1 MSEELSVATNK
12 ERYVVGEIITISGKV
27 ERPQTDSVTIQV
39 FDPNNE
45 KFRFAQTP
53 VSADGTFSIAFRISD
68 TAPDGTYRIE
78 IRNNNEIAENKFSYD
93 KNRYGDKIVII
104 PSGLY
109 ARNNVSSFQPKTITL
124 YPGQTIT
131 WINQDDIHHFISSE
145 RPKVKHPVGFSS
157 GFIAPG
163 KSKTVSVASNE
174 TVIKGIGFLVIPFH
188 CSLHPF
194 EKGMLLLSNKNETS
208 SENVRKLA
216 MIDSLYPPDQ
226 VSVDN
231 LTNEKNDDIQE
242 SIRSLQY
249 SADRQVQLAMLR
261 GHFGP
266 DALDQIEQLD
276 HIQNKSLTIA
286 FWDISG
292 FSTLCESLKEHTY
305 LIVEFLKEF
314 FNQATKIIF
323 KHGGI
328 LDKFIGDGILA
339 LFGFPSRDE
348 DGTIGAISAVDAAL
362 ELKERFEAIRN
373 KWIPI
378 FERNINDRIL
388 IGVKCGIN
396 TGSAIVVNIGTDTQD
411 QFTAVGTSVNFASRL
426 EGLANKDQLLVST
439 TTKSRIETSFLL
451 DRFEVSNNTA
461 IKGFEKVIEYYEVRG
476 RVNN

>member
-1 MSEELSVATNK
+1 
-12 ERYVVGEIITISGKV
+12 VGEYATISGKV
-27 ERPQTDSVTIQV
+27 ERPHTDSVTIQIY
-39 FDPNNE
+39 DPIGK
-45 KFRFAQTP
+45 KFRFAQTNIG
-53 VSADGTFSIAFRISD
+53 ADGIYSIGFRISD
-68 TAPDGTYRIE
+68 TAVSGTYSIE
-78 IRNNNEIAENKFSYD
+78 ARTNNQIAKNTFDYD
-93 KNRYGDKIVII
+93 KNKYGDKIIII
-104 PSGLY
+104 PSGLHEGTGS
-109 ARNNVSSFQPKTITL
+109 SSFQPKTITL

-131 WINQDDIHHFISSE
+131 WINQDDIHHFIFSE

-163 KSKTVSVASNE
+163 KSKTVSVASMD

-194 EKGMLLLSNKNETS
+194 EKGMLLLSNKNEAS
-208 SENVRKLA
+208 VENVKRLA
-216 MIDSLYPPDQ
+216 IIDSLYPPDQ
-226 VSVDN
+226 ASVN
-231 LTNEKNDDIQE
+231 NPANQKDDEMQE
-242 SIRSLQY
+242 SIRWLQN
-249 SADRQVQLAMLR
+249 SADRQVQLAMLK

-266 DALDQIEQLD
+266 DALDQIEQLE
-276 HIQNKSLTIA
+276 HIQSKFLTIA

-305 LIVEFLKEF
+305 LMVEFLKEF

-339 LFGFPSRDE
+339 LFGFPSKDE
-348 DGTIGAISAVDAAL
+348 DGSIGAISAVNAAL
-362 ELKERFEAIRN
+362 ELKEQFELIRA
-373 KWIPI
+373 KWTPI

-426 EGLANKDQLLVST
+426 EGLASKDQILVST
-439 TTKSRIETSFLL
+439 TTKSRIDKDFSPRRIT
-451 DRFEVSNNTA
+451 VSSSSV
-461 IKGFEKVIEYYEVRG
+461 IKGFEKVNEYYEIGGPTRG
-476 RVNN
+476 SVEISK